1 MQTIIKAAGAVDFLA
16 LLPALAGYTPT
27 RSLALVAFR
36 GSRTLG
42 VLRVDLPPHDADEQ
56 TVSRCAATF
65 VGLVCRLRDAD
76 GIVPVVYCDEQLYPT
91 PVGMAAS
98 APGNAPAN
106 AVAHAALVEAVI
118 QRADAC
124 GLRVSDALCVASDAW
139 CSYLETPGSSHA
151 LTELDASPARNAV
164 PGDIANVSGDQST
177 GIELPVAD
185 FAERERV
192 GVALE
197 RLTHA
202 LDTMLSGDDW
212 PTTGSSRPG
221 SAWLDDATVTLERAS
236 RGISLPGD
244 GATLGTAGALGAL
257 CDVPA
262 LFEDALGTPPEAL
275 GPDFIA
281 ALLLCLARPS
291 MRDVALSQWS
301 FDLDTG
307 DEVLEAQLAW
317 QDGVEFP
324 AHLAGHMIG
333 EGPRPDIARVQTALT
348 LVRSLAALAPKAL
361 RPAPLTVAAWL
372 SWALGRS
379 THAAAYLDLVRAI
392 DPNYG
397 LAQIVSSMV
406 SAGHLPDFLWSK

>member
-1 MQTIIKAAGAVDFLA
+1 MQTVIKAAGAADFLA

-42 VLRVDLPPHDADEQ
+42 VLRVDLPPHDADAQ

-65 VGLVCRLRDAD
+65 IGLVCRLRDAD
-76 GIVPVVYCDEQLYPT
+76 GVVPVVYCDEQLYPEARGGT
-91 PVGMAAS
+91 DGPL
-98 APGNAPAN
+98 
-106 AVAHAALVEAVI
+106 AHAALLAAVM

-139 CSYLETPGSSHA
+139 CSYLEASGSSHP
-151 LTELDASPARNAV
+151 LTELDASPARAAV
-164 PGDIANVSGDQST
+164 PGGTARVSGDQAT
-177 GIELPVAD
+177 GIELPTAD

-192 GVALE
+192 GVAIE

-202 LDTMLSGDDW
+202 LDAMLSGDDW
-212 PTTGSSRPG
+212 PTTGSTRPG
-221 SAWLDDATVTLERAS
+221 SAWLDAATITLERAS
-236 RGISLPGD
+236 RGVNLPGD

-262 LFEDALGTPPEAL
+262 LFEDALGTAPDDL
-275 GPDFIA
+275 GPDVSA

-324 AHLAGHMIG
+324 SHLAAHMIG
-333 EGPRPDIARVQTALT
+333 EGPQPDIARVQTALT
-348 LVRSLAALAPKAL
+348 LVRHLAAVAPKSL

-392 DPNYG
+392 DANYG

-406 SAGHLPDFLWSK
+406 SAGHLPEWAFER

>member
-1 MQTIIKAAGAVDFLA
+1 MHTVIKAAGAVDFLA

-76 GIVPVVYCDEQLYPT
+76 GVVPVVYCDEQLYP
-91 PVGMAAS
+91 S
-98 APGNAPAN
+98 AHGTGTAGTAL
-106 AVAHAALVEAVI
+106 AHAALIEAVM

-139 CSYLETPGSSHA
+139 CSYLESPGSSHA
-151 LTELDASPARNAV
+151 LTELDASPARSAV
-164 PGDIANVSGDQST
+164 PGDIARLAGDQAA
-177 GIELPVAD
+177 GIELPLAD
-185 FAERERV
+185 FAECERV
-192 GVALE
+192 GAAIE
-197 RLTHA
+197 HLTDA
-202 LDTMLSGDDW
+202 LDAMLSEEHW
-212 PTTGSSRPG
+212 PITGSPMPESG
-221 SAWLDDATVTLERAS
+221 WLTEAPATLERAS
-236 RGISLPGD
+236 RGISAPGD
-244 GATLGTAGALGAL
+244 GATLGTADALGAL

-262 LFEDALGTPPEAL
+262 LFETALDTSPEAL
-275 GPDFIA
+275 GPDLVA

-317 QDGVEFP
+317 QDGVAFP
-324 AHLAGHMIG
+324 SHLAGHMIG
-333 EGPRPDIARVQTALT
+333 QGPQPDIARVQTALT
-348 LVRSLAALAPKAL
+348 LVRYLAARAPRAL
-361 RPAPLTVAAWL
+361 RSAPLTVAAWL

-379 THAAAYLDLVRAI
+379 THAAAYLDLVREI
-392 DPNYG
+392 DPDYG

-406 SAGHLPDFLWSK
+406 RAGHLPEWAFER

>member
-1 MQTIIKAAGAVDFLA
+1 MQTVIKAAGAADFLA

-42 VLRVDLPPHDADEQ
+42 VLRVDLPPHDADAQ

-65 VGLVCRLRDAD
+65 IGLVCRLRDAD
-76 GIVPVVYCDEQLYPT
+76 GVVPVVYCDEQLYPEARGGT
-91 PVGMAAS
+91 DGPL
-98 APGNAPAN
+98 
-106 AVAHAALVEAVI
+106 AHAALLAAVM

-139 CSYLETPGSSHA
+139 CSYLEASGSSHP
-151 LTELDASPARNAV
+151 LTELDASPARAAV
-164 PGDIANVSGDQST
+164 PGGTARVSGDQAT
-177 GIELPVAD
+177 GIELPPAD

-192 GVALE
+192 GVAIE

-202 LDTMLSGDDW
+202 LDAMLSGDDW
-212 PTTGSSRPG
+212 PTTGSTRPG
-221 SAWLDDATVTLERAS
+221 SAWLDGATVTLERAS
-236 RGISLPGD
+236 RGITLPGD

-262 LFEDALGTPPEAL
+262 LFEDALGTAPDDL
-275 GPDFIA
+275 GPDVSA

-324 AHLAGHMIG
+324 SHLAAHMIG
-333 EGPRPDIARVQTALT
+333 EGPQPDIARVQTALT
-348 LVRSLAALAPKAL
+348 LVRHLAAVAPKSL

-392 DPNYG
+392 DANYG

-406 SAGHLPDFLWSK
+406 SAGHLPEWAFER

>member
-1 MQTIIKAAGAVDFLA
+1 MQTVIKAAGAADFLA

-42 VLRVDLPPHDADEQ
+42 VLRVDLPPHDADAQ

-65 VGLVCRLRDAD
+65 IGLVCRLRDAD
-76 GIVPVVYCDEQLYPT
+76 GVVPVVYCDEQLYPEARGGT
-91 PVGMAAS
+91 DGPL
-98 APGNAPAN
+98 
-106 AVAHAALVEAVI
+106 AHAALLAAVM

-139 CSYLETPGSSHA
+139 CSYLEASGSSHP
-151 LTELDASPARNAV
+151 LTELDASPARAAV
-164 PGDIANVSGDQST
+164 PGGTARVSGDQAT
-177 GIELPVAD
+177 GIELPTAD

-192 GVALE
+192 GVAIE

-202 LDTMLSGDDW
+202 LDAMLSGDDW
-212 PTTGSSRPG
+212 PTTGSTRPG
-221 SAWLDDATVTLERAS
+221 SAWLDGATVTLERAS
-236 RGISLPGD
+236 RGITLPGD

-262 LFEDALGTPPEAL
+262 LFEDALGTAPDDL
-275 GPDFIA
+275 GPDVSA

-324 AHLAGHMIG
+324 SHLAAHMIG
-333 EGPRPDIARVQTALT
+333 EGPQPDIARVQTALT
-348 LVRSLAALAPKAL
+348 LVRHLAAVAPKSL

-392 DPNYG
+392 DANYG

-406 SAGHLPDFLWSK
+406 SAGHLPEWAFER

>member
-1 MQTIIKAAGAVDFLA
+1 MQTVIKAAGAADFLA
-16 LLPALAGYTPT
+16 LLPVLAGYTPT

-42 VLRVDLPPHDADEQ
+42 VLRVDLPPHDADAQ

-65 VGLVCRLRDAD
+65 IGLVCRLRDAD
-76 GIVPVVYCDEQLYPT
+76 GVVPVVYCDEQLYPEAGGGT
-91 PVGMAAS
+91 DSPL
-98 APGNAPAN
+98 
-106 AVAHAALVEAVI
+106 AHTALVAAVL

-139 CSYLETPGSSHA
+139 CSYLEASGSSHP
-151 LTELDASPARNAV
+151 LTELDASPARAAV
-164 PGDIANVSGDQST
+164 PGGTARVSGDQAT
-177 GIELPVAD
+177 GIELPTAD

-192 GVALE
+192 GVAIE

-202 LDTMLSGDDW
+202 LDAMLSGDDW
-212 PTTGSSRPG
+212 PTTGSTRPG
-221 SAWLDDATVTLERAS
+221 SAWLDAATITLERAS
-236 RGISLPGD
+236 RGVNLPGD

-262 LFEDALGTPPEAL
+262 LFEDALGTAPDDL
-275 GPDFIA
+275 GPDVSA

-324 AHLAGHMIG
+324 SHLAAHMIG
-333 EGPRPDIARVQTALT
+333 EGPQPDIARVQTALT
-348 LVRSLAALAPKAL
+348 LVRHLAAVAPKSL

-392 DPNYG
+392 DANYG

-406 SAGHLPDFLWSK
+406 SAGHLPEWAFER

>member
-1 MQTIIKAAGAVDFLA
+1 MQTVIKAAGAADFLA
-16 LLPALAGYTPT
+16 LLPVLAGYTPT

-42 VLRVDLPPHDADEQ
+42 VLRVDLPPHDADAQ

-65 VGLVCRLRDAD
+65 IGLVCRLRDAD
-76 GIVPVVYCDEQLYPT
+76 GVVPVVYCDEQLYPEARGGT
-91 PVGMAAS
+91 DGPL
-98 APGNAPAN
+98 
-106 AVAHAALVEAVI
+106 AHAALLAAVM

-139 CSYLETPGSSHA
+139 CSYLEASGSSHP
-151 LTELDASPARNAV
+151 LTELDASPARAAV
-164 PGDIANVSGDQST
+164 PGGTARVSGDQAT
-177 GIELPVAD
+177 GIELPTAD

-192 GVALE
+192 GVAIE

-202 LDTMLSGDDW
+202 LDAMLSGDDW
-212 PTTGSSRPG
+212 PTTGSTRPG
-221 SAWLDDATVTLERAS
+221 SAWLDAATITLERAS
-236 RGISLPGD
+236 RGVNLPGD

-262 LFEDALGTPPEAL
+262 LFEDALGTAPDDL
-275 GPDFIA
+275 GPDVSA

-324 AHLAGHMIG
+324 SHLAAHMIG
-333 EGPRPDIARVQTALT
+333 EGPQPDIARVQTALT
-348 LVRSLAALAPKAL
+348 LVRHLAAVAPKSL
-361 RPAPLTVAAWL
+361 RPAPLTVVSWL

-392 DPNYG
+392 DANYG

-406 SAGHLPDFLWSK
+406 SAGHLPEWAFER

>member
-1 MQTIIKAAGAVDFLA
+1 MQTVIKAAGAADFLA

-42 VLRVDLPPHDADEQ
+42 VLRVDLPPHDADAQ

-65 VGLVCRLRDAD
+65 IGLVCRLRDAD
-76 GIVPVVYCDEQLYPT
+76 GVVPVVYCDEQLYPEAGGGT
-91 PVGMAAS
+91 DGPL
-98 APGNAPAN
+98 
-106 AVAHAALVEAVI
+106 AHAALLAAVM

-139 CSYLETPGSSHA
+139 CSYLEASGSSHP
-151 LTELDASPARNAV
+151 LTELDASPARAAV
-164 PGDIANVSGDQST
+164 PGGTARVSGDQAT
-177 GIELPVAD
+177 GIELPTAD

-192 GVALE
+192 GVAIE

-202 LDTMLSGDDW
+202 LDAMLSGDDW
-212 PTTGSSRPG
+212 PTTGSTRPG
-221 SAWLDDATVTLERAS
+221 SAWLDGATVTLERAS
-236 RGISLPGD
+236 RGITLPGD

-262 LFEDALGTPPEAL
+262 LFEDALGTAPDDL
-275 GPDFIA
+275 GPDVSA

-324 AHLAGHMIG
+324 SHLAAHMIG
-333 EGPRPDIARVQTALT
+333 EGPQPDIARVQTALT
-348 LVRSLAALAPKAL
+348 LVRHLAAVAPKSL

-392 DPNYG
+392 DANYG

-406 SAGHLPDFLWSK
+406 SAGHLPEWAFER

>member
-1 MQTIIKAAGAVDFLA
+1 MQTVIKAAGAADFLA
-16 LLPALAGYTPT
+16 LLPVLAGYTPT

-42 VLRVDLPPHDADEQ
+42 VLRVDLPPHDADAQ

-65 VGLVCRLRDAD
+65 IGLVCRLRDAD
-76 GIVPVVYCDEQLYPT
+76 GVVPVVYCDEQLYPEARGGT
-91 PVGMAAS
+91 DGPL
-98 APGNAPAN
+98 
-106 AVAHAALVEAVI
+106 AHAALLAAVM

-139 CSYLETPGSSHA
+139 CSYLEASGSSHP
-151 LTELDASPARNAV
+151 LTELDASPARAAV
-164 PGDIANVSGDQST
+164 PGGTARVSGDQAT
-177 GIELPVAD
+177 GIELPPAD

-192 GVALE
+192 GVAIE

-202 LDTMLSGDDW
+202 LDAMLSGDDW
-212 PTTGSSRPG
+212 PTTGSTRPG
-221 SAWLDDATVTLERAS
+221 SAWLDGATVTLERAS
-236 RGISLPGD
+236 RGITLPGD

-262 LFEDALGTPPEAL
+262 LFEDALGTAPDDL
-275 GPDFIA
+275 GPDVSA

-324 AHLAGHMIG
+324 SHLAAHMIG
-333 EGPRPDIARVQTALT
+333 EGPQPDIARVQTALT
-348 LVRSLAALAPKAL
+348 LVRHLAAVAPKSL

-392 DPNYG
+392 DANYG

-406 SAGHLPDFLWSK
+406 SAGHLPEWAFER